1 MLRLVLEPDH
11 PHQAPGGDQALGA
24 QIAVGPEG
32 GFAPEEL
39 EAFELSSFARI
50 GLGPRVL
57 RTETAAIAAIVV
69 LQTRFGDM
77 SAHSDSA
84 SRMTDA

>member
-1 MLRLVLEPDH
+1 LEPDETQRL
-11 PHQAPGGDQALGA
+11 PVAGEPAA
-24 QIAVGPEG
+24 TPATAVNSVEFAIGPEG

-39 EAFELSSFARI
+39 EALRLSGFTRI

-57 RTETAAIAAIVV
+57 RTETAAIAALVM

-77 SAHSDSA
+77 CPQL
-84 SRMTDA
+84 R